1 MMNGYGCY
9 VLKSGQ
15 GHGWRKMMATVMD
28 NGWNISDMSDRT
40 NNGRSNQTSDMVVT
54 DVDKG

>member
-1 MMNGYGCY
+1 
-9 VLKSGQ
+9 
-15 GHGWRKMMATVMD
+15 MATVMD